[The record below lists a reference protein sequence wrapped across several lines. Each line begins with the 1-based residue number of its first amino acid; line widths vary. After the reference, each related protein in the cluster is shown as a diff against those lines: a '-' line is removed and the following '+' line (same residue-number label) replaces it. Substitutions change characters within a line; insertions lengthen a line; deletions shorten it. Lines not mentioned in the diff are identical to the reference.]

1 MWGAPPRTLP
11 FAVMGVAPPPARDL
25 PHSIDSEAAAD
36 AFFAAAPPAPGLEA
50 VRGSVG
56 AFLAHHGY
64 RPDLAGRGA
73 RPIALVTSGGTTAPL
88 ERSAVRFVDN
98 FSSGSRGAAS
108 VEYLLARGYACIFLH
123 REGSLRPFE
132 RSIPGVASTCG
143 ECVRSWGDNSLL
155 GLFRATSDDVEP
167 PSDASEP
174 PGADGHLAARV
185 EAVPSA
191 AAKLAPL
198 VRKHRA
204 AAFEGALLSVPY
216 VSVFEY
222 LQLLR
227 AVCCELGKSCETR
240 AMVYLA
246 AAVSDFYVPW
256 ASLPEHKIQSRDAG
270 ADGADG
276 AGGVTVRLEQVP
288 KMLGHVRRSWC
299 PSAFVVGFKLET
311 DPELLARK
319 ASASLR
325 KYGAHAVVA
334 NEMARR
340 KDRVAIASLE
350 NVTEELGVAPGTYDV
365 LDRPAGEP
373 DVERSLVDE
382 LVARHDRYARRTSA
396 RRRDEPRVT

>member
-1 MWGAPPRTLP
+1 
-11 FAVMGVAPPPARDL
+11 MGVGPPPTRDFC
-25 PHSIDSEAAAD
+25 PSIDSEAAAD
-36 AFFAAAPPAPGLEA
+36 AFFDAAPPAPGLEA

-64 RPDLAGRGA
+64 RPDLPGRGA

-132 RSIPGVASTCG
+132 RSVPSVASACG
-143 ECVRSWGDNSLL
+143 ECVRSWGEHSLL
-155 GLFRATSDDVEP
+155 GLFRATSDDAEP
-167 PSDASEP
+167 SSDASESP
-174 PGADGHLAARV
+174 SIGDLAARV

-191 AAKLAPL
+191 AAELAPL

-204 AAFEGALLSVPY
+204 AAFEGTLLSIQY

-227 AVCCELGKSCETR
+227 AVCRELGKSCDTR

-256 ASLPEHKIQSRDAG
+256 AALPEHKIQSRDAG

-288 KMLGHVRRSWC
+288 KMLGHVRQSWC

-319 ASASLR
+319 ATASLR
-325 KYGAHAVVA
+325 KYRAHAVVA

-350 NVTEELGVAPGTYDV
+350 NVTDALGVAPGTYDV

-373 DVERSLVDE
+373 DVERSLVDK
-382 LVARHDRYARRTSA
+382 LVARHDRYARRMDAT
-396 RRRDEPRVT
+396 RRVDRPDA